1 MVAHLPELLTTR
13 NRFLFRAEK
22 LSRLGIHHGHGEESV
37 CCSLA
42 RNRLREDPAVKKEN
56 TFKKIIKQGRTKVYL

>member
-1 MVAHLPELLTTR
+1 MVAHLPGLLTTR
-13 NRFLFRAEK
+13 NRFLFRGEK

-42 RNRLREDPAVKKEN
+42 RNRLREDPAVKMEN
-56 TFKKIIKQGRTKVYL
+56 TLKNY